1 MSLKARKRTGMSPP
15 WGQQPGGSR
24 LGYPAG
30 LWANIAS
37 HIRKKGSGPGG
48 YFNPNLFMGNK
59 ILFLQL
65 GWLGRRGPRGVVTFR
80 QERGARMSPLHSPF
94 PSVSPAVVPAPWEPT
109 AGPTPKQ
116 ALWLE
121 MGLSEWVGKGLTAG
135 DPCRCSGWEQCCR
148 GGLKPSKT
156 WPIHT
161 QAAPLPLGCPCLP
174 WPQRSEQGRD
184 TPWSWFG
191 AAGLDPTLQ
200 DLNWGVGRGSV
211 PPVSP
216 GKTLPPLGDPGW
228 CGAGRRAGAGGGE
241 VTSGQQR
248 HGKAFGTVPHAR
260 SPFPH
265 NRGSYQQQVL
275 RVVPGGTSSPSPPP
289 TPPLSR
295 SGPRQCR
302 REGVGTIA

>member
-30 LWANIAS
+30 LWANIAN

-121 MGLSEWVGKGLTAG
+121 MGLSEWVGKVSLQGIPADAQGGNSAVGVALNPPKHGLSTHRQPHSPWAAPACPGPKGVNRAG
-135 DPCRCSGWEQCCR
+135 IPHGAGLGQQGWTPPCR
-148 GGLKPSKT
+148 
-156 WPIHT
+156 I
-161 QAAPLPLGCPCLP
+161 
-174 WPQRSEQGRD
+174 
-184 TPWSWFG
+184 
-191 AAGLDPTLQ
+191 
-200 DLNWGVGRGSV
+200 
-211 PPVSP
+211 
-216 GKTLPPLGDPGW
+216 
-228 CGAGRRAGAGGGE
+228 
-241 VTSGQQR
+241 
-248 HGKAFGTVPHAR
+248 
-260 SPFPH
+260 
-265 NRGSYQQQVL
+265 
-275 RVVPGGTSSPSPPP
+275 
-289 TPPLSR
+289 
-295 SGPRQCR
+295 
-302 REGVGTIA
+302 